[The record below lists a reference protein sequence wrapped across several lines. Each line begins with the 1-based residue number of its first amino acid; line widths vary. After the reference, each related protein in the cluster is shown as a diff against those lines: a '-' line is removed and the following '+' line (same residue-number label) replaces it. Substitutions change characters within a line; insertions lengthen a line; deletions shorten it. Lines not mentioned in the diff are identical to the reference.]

1 MKSQSFFESTTSI
14 SLKPESLRWWK
25 VKIKGSSQ
33 DTDSPIGLVPAAY
46 VEQVNPYLFLQ
57 ACY

>member
-14 SLKPESLRWWK
+14 SLKSLRWWK
-25 VKIKGSSQ
+25 VKIRGSSQ
-33 DTDSPIGLVPAAY
+33 DTDSPVGLVPAAY

-57 ACY
+57 AGY